1 MTLMLTVFA
10 AIICTVIWYSNAKA
24 RKMNMGTLCL
34 IYWGASLMWFV
45 DAAAEYFKEGA
56 EYFLPSVRD
65 MLNDGFLGLSAVA
78 LGMLIWLIN
87 VMVKDPN
94 GVLKTVFKNKKISI
108 KRREQN

>member
-10 AIICTVIWYSNAKA
+10 AIICTVIWYLNENA
-24 RKMNMGTLCL
+24 RKISIGTLCL

-78 LGMLIWLIN
+78 LGMLIWLIS

-94 GVLKTVFKNKKISI
+94 GVLKSKKISD
-108 KRREQN
+108 KRRG